1 MGTAFPYLSISAW
14 WCFSHYPT
22 LPSSDRRSPHLHW
35 PISRDSELHLAVQ
48 RGVCCV
54 RFVESFRDVM
64 QRLQHIWKCGSDSA
78 VRPLAG
84 SFPRWSSFLILRQQ
98 KTMFLCARWNWPG
111 LRGGKLRAQIC
122 AENLGTRGMLV
133 SVWHGRGIP
142 APACRAES
150 LLGGSSFRFQL

>member
-1 MGTAFPYLSISAW
+1 M
-14 WCFSHYPT
+14 
-22 LPSSDRRSPHLHW
+22 
-35 PISRDSELHLAVQ
+35 SEAV
-48 RGVCCV
+48 VKKSKKKKTK
-54 RFVESFRDVM
+54 EN
-64 QRLQHIWKCGSDSA
+64 
-78 VRPLAG
+78 
-84 SFPRWSSFLILRQQ
+84 LRQQ
-98 KTMFLCARWNWPG
+98 KTMFLCVRWNWPG